1 MSGGDEEREALLAEL
16 LAQLDTQLAAGTR
29 ADALDTSAV
38 AADAELSA
46 EWEADRQCVE
56 LLDRVRRQWSPD
68 DDRSETPA
76 PDAMMVETAGAAD
89 ERMLGRFRILR
100 ELGHG
105 GLGVV
110 YLAYDP
116 QLRRQVALKVPRA
129 ESLISDDLRRRFLRE
144 AEAAARLNHPH
155 LITVYDSGEHDSICY
170 IAAEFCPGPTLAEW
184 LKARSEAVPIAMA
197 AKIVQQLAAAV
208 QHAHGRGVLHRD
220 IKPSNVLL
228 DRRKSGD
235 GGREGKGGAGWA
247 QKPSPSAERLSV
259 RSAAVVSS
267 CLQPS
272 ASGLQ
277 PFPKLT
283 DFGMAKLLERD
294 GEETRSGALVGT
306 PAYMAPEQ
314 ARGNVRELDA
324 RTDVYALGAL
334 LYEILVGRR
343 VFESTSDVEA
353 LRMVLFE
360 EPVGLRK
367 LRPEIPRDLEAI
379 CLKCLAKS
387 NTARYATAQQLA
399 DDLERFLAGRP
410 TEARPLGALA
420 QAWKW
425 AQRRPAVAALL
436 AVVALSALSL
446 FGVVVA
452 YRRD

>member
-76 PDAMMVETAGAAD
+76 PDAMMVETSGAAD

-155 LITVYDSGEHDSICY
+155 LITVYDSGEQDSICY

-208 QHAHGRGVLHRD
+208 QHAAWPGRA
-220 IKPSNVLL
+220 PSRHQTEQRVAGQAEEW
-228 DRRKSGD
+228 RRGAGGERRRLVGTETESAGGD
-235 GGREGKGGAGWA
+235 GR
-247 QKPSPSAERLSV
+247 SV
-259 RSAAVVSS
+259 TARRAAVASS

-277 PFPKLT
+277 PVPKLT

-314 ARGNVRELDA
+314 ARGNVHELNA

-334 LYEILVGRR
+334 LYENPRGSASIREHFRR
-343 VFESTSDVEA
+343 GS
-353 LRMVLFE
+353 
-360 EPVGLRK
+360 
-367 LRPEIPRDLEAI
+367 
-379 CLKCLAKS
+379 LANGS
-387 NTARYATAQQLA
+387 VR
-399 DDLERFLAGRP
+399 R
-410 TEARPLGALA
+410 
-420 QAWKW
+420 
-425 AQRRPAVAALL
+425 AQRFAET
-436 AVVALSALSL
+436 SAGDS
-446 FGVVVA
+446 A
-452 YRRD
+452 QP